1 MLACGQYSE
10 DDDAGDDNED
20 EDEAGQLEEHSRFR
34 C

>member
-1 MLACGQYSE
+1 MLACGQYSK
-10 DDDAGDDNED
+10 DDDDNED